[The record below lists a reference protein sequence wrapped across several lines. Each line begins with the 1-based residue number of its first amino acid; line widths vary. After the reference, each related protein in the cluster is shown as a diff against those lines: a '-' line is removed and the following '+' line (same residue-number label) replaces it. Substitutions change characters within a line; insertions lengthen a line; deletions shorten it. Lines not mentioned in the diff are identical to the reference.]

1 MLPEIRFIHFFRL
14 SRAQIDST
22 YGRFLGM
29 FGWDWATD
37 GVAMTRSGLANI
49 RVDVNQEAFIG
60 QFYVYMESLSHDQ
73 GIDYYPTFLKIMDVI
88 GLNGSFLDKQLDVI
102 FLGKPHY
109 SHM

>member
-1 MLPEIRFIHFFRL
+1 MLPEIQFIYFCRL
-14 SRAQIDST
+14 SKEQIDKT
-22 YGRFLGM
+22 YGQLLSM

-37 GVAMTRSGLANI
+37 GVVMNLSGLMNI
-49 RVDVNQEAFIG
+49 HMDVNQEAFIS
-60 QFYVYMESLSHDQ
+60 QFYVYMESLSHDH

-88 GLNGSFLDKQLDVI
+88 GLNGSFLDKQLDKI